1 MTQTTPSL
9 DELQAILDQIK
20 TEIAG
25 WGRNFAPIPVA
36 ISLEDE
42 MWRVFVDVRSTPM
55 RSFDFEICNPTLR
68 DALKKALAQIR
79 REMR

>member
-1 MTQTTPSL
+1 MTQPSL
-9 DELQAILDQIK
+9 DDLEAILDQIK
-20 TEIAG
+20 NEIAG

-55 RSFDFEICNPTLR
+55 RSFDFEICNPVLR
-68 DALKKALAQIR
+68 EALKKALIQVR
-79 REMR
+79 REMK

>member
-1 MTQTTPSL
+1 MESSKL
-9 DELQAILDQIK
+9 DDLQAILDQIK

-25 WGRNFAPIPVA
+25 WGRNYAPIPVA

-55 RSFDFEICNPTLR
+55 RSFDFEICNTTLR
-68 DALKKALAQIR
+68 QALLKALAQLR
-79 REMR
+79 REMS